1 MLPTERHS
9 CRSGRT
15 AHGTAVSY
23 SAWHTPIACVGVV
36 VLFHWVF
43 GRLQHALA
51 LTPFQ
56 ARSTQGPF
64 PPARC
69 RARLLRYYDP
79 LGLPP
84 GSVRFPPS
92 GLIPPVFVRLH
103 CQVGSLLFRVLL
115 WKRSTAL
122 YP

>member
-1 MLPTERHS
+1 PALEL
-9 CRSGRT
+9 
-15 AHGTAVSY
+15 SY
-23 SAWHTPIACVGVV
+23 FFIG
-36 VLFHWVF
+36 VF

-51 LTPFQ
+51 LAPFQ
-56 ARSTQGPF
+56 ARSKQGPF

-69 RARLLRYYDP
+69 LARLLRYYEP

-92 GLIPPVFVRLH
+92 GLICPVFVRLD

-115 WKRSTAL
+115 WKRATAP
-122 YP
+122 YPGKVQHSIRFSRMLSVAFALT